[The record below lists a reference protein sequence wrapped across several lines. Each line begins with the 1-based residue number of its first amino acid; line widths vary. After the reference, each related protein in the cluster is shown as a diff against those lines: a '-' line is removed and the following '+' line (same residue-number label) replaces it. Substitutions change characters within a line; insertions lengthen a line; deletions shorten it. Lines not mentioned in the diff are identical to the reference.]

1 LGPPKLTSVVKVC
14 AGEATAIAQQNTKRM
29 ENIFDRRRVRIVP
42 SFRSRVNTKVNGP
55 AFRRVLSFAT
65 LEQGNEPAS
74 ITCACFAANGDFAD
88 VPI

>member
-1 LGPPKLTSVVKVC
+1 
-14 AGEATAIAQQNTKRM
+14 
-29 ENIFDRRRVRIVP
+29 
-42 SFRSRVNTKVNGP
+42 VNTKVNGP
-55 AFRRVLSFAT
+55 AFRWVLSFAT